1 MDPPLDPP
9 LRMSFMHPGRTLTT
23 AEAQGN
29 VANFLSSRA
38 ERMSPGE
45 GGGAVESDGISSML
59 GKLNEALKDG
69 ANREMTRSQGFDN

>member
-1 MDPPLDPP
+1 
-9 LRMSFMHPGRTLTT
+9 
-23 AEAQGN
+23 
-29 VANFLSSRA
+29 
-38 ERMSPGE
+38 MSPGE